1 MTDRAGP
8 PRRDTGRL
16 GEGLA
21 ARWYEAH
28 RYEILDRNWRC
39 REGELDLV
47 VRRGRL
53 VVFCEVKTRTS
64 DRFGTGSEA
73 VTVAKCRRVRR
84 LAGRWLAERGSAC
97 LGGAVDV
104 RFDVASLTRGT
115 LKVTEDAF

>member
-1 MTDRAGP
+1 VTDRAGS

-28 RYEILDRNWRC
+28 HYEILDRNWRC

-47 VRRGRL
+47 ARRDLL

-73 VTVAKCRRVRR
+73 VTLTKRRRVRR

-97 LGGAVDV
+97 LDGAVDV
-104 RFDVASLTRGT
+104 RFDVASLTGGA
-115 LKVTEDAF
+115 LEVTEDAF